1 MEEIAISKFKSTCLS
16 VLERVRKTRTPILV
30 TRFGSPV
37 AEIIPPPPSPR
48 PSSWLGGMA
57 GTGKILG
64 DIVSPASAE
73 EDWDVLRS

>member
-1 MEEIAISKFKSTCLS
+1 LEEIAISKFKSTCLA
-16 VLERVRKTRTPILV
+16 VLECVRKTRTPILV

-37 AEIIPPPPSPR
+37 AEIIPPSRSPR

-64 DIVSPASAE
+64 EVISPASAE